1 MVRLYFSVLFH
12 EKMKNKEY
20 PEKVGLGEYDGD
32 VGVDGE
38 LSGCKFHG
46 VLAGRGTTSR
56 WHFDEIWFYV
66 ECEKIDDV
74 VNTAKAIEKFLTDK
88 GLEFEIPYY
97 ELELR
102 IPVMLPIRIEVGDS
116 FYKYEIAGSKI
127 SIKCEK
133 LEDIIAIK
141 K

>member
-1 MVRLYFSVLFH
+1 MVRLYFSVLFN
-12 EKMKNKEY
+12 EAMKNKEY
-20 PEKVGLGEYDGD
+20 PEKVGLGKYDGD

-46 VLAGRGTTSR
+46 VLVSSR

-66 ECEKIDDV
+66 ECEKICDV

-102 IPVMLPIRIEVGDS
+102 IPVILPIRIEVGDS
-116 FYKYEIAGSKI
+116 SYKYEIVGSKI